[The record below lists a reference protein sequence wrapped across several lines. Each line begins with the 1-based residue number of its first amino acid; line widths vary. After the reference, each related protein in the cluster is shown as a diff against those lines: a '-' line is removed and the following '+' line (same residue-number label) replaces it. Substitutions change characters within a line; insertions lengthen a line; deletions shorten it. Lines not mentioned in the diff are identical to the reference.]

1 MNLSSRQAWTLGGGG
16 VLGVLLI
23 AVGLA
28 WDAPARECL
37 NAKGPW
43 NSRVCLEYGPDL
55 SWAPPLLVLLGI
67 ACIVVAGVGAF
78 TSSRRA
84 GVLTLGGAAAFI
96 LIGMGLAWD
105 GPVGDITYGSIM
117 EGRPPT
123 ASTFPKQGLDA
134 GMAWLPPTLLTAGI
148 IVAIITVAL
157 ALSPWGRGK
166 A

>member
-1 MNLSSRQAWTLGGGG
+1 MNLSSRQAWTLGAGG

-23 AVGLA
+23 AWGLA
-28 WDAPARECL
+28 WDAPASECI
-37 NAKGPW
+37 AKGTL
-43 NSRVCLEYGPDL
+43 NDRYCVYALDL

-67 ACIVVAGVGAF
+67 ACIVMAAAGAF

-84 GVLTLGGAAAFI
+84 EVLTLGGSLAFV

-105 GPVGDITYGSIM
+105 GPVADINPVSIVG
-117 EGRPPT
+117 E
-123 ASTFPKQGLDA
+123 LDFDP
-134 GMAWLPPTLLTAGI
+134 AWLPPALLTAGI
-148 IVAIITVAL
+148 IVAIVTVAL